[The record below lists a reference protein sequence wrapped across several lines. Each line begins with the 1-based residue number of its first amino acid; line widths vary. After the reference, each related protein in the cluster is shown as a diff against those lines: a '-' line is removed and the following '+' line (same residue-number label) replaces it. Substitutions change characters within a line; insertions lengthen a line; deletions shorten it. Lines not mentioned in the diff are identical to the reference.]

1 MDGSE
6 LMSASERGQ
15 ATPLRDVSLGDRF
28 DLSKN
33 DVLLSGVQAMIRAA
47 LAQKVRDR
55 TVGWNTAGYITG
67 YRGSPLGG
75 VDMTAWKATSAL
87 AAHEV
92 TFEPG
97 LNEDI
102 AATAIWG
109 AQQAHLRGQGT
120 HEGVF
125 AMWYGKGPGLDRSGD
140 VFRHA
145 NLAGVAPKGGV
156 LVAMGDDHTCESS
169 TSCHQTEITLTDAH
183 IPVLHPAG
191 PQEILDYTH
200 LGWAMSRFTG
210 CWVGF
215 KCVKDTVEATTVV
228 DGDPH
233 RISVILPD
241 YETPPQGLNIIL
253 GETPHQQED
262 RLVNWRLPAVTAFA
276 RANKLDRRM
285 IGAPGARIGVISSG
299 KSWLDVLQAFAYLG
313 IDEAEAQRLGV
324 TAYKIGM
331 AYPLEQEGVR
341 EFAHGL
347 ETIAVVEEKRA
358 FIETQVKEAL
368 YSLPNRPTVVGK
380 KDEQGQTL
388 FRQTLDLNPL
398 EIALSLGRELLSRSP
413 NEPRIQAAMHELEAM
428 AKEAGAPAL
437 AERLPYFCSG
447 CPHNTSTR
455 VPEGSRA
462 SAGIGCHY
470 MVQWM
475 DRETTGFTHMGGEG
489 ANWIGEAKFSK
500 EDHIFQNI
508 GDGTYNHSGLMSI
521 RAASDSGVNITYKV
535 LYNDA
540 VAMTGGQKNDGGL
553 TPYQVADEL
562 LAARVRKLVVVVD
575 PKEDLEVSQFPA
587 AASIRKRDELDAV
600 QRELRE
606 IPGCT
611 AILYIQTCAAEKRR
625 RRKRGTFP
633 VLDQKVFIN
642 ELVCEGCGDCGRKSN
657 CVSILPKETE
667 FGRKRQIDQSSCNK
681 DLSCIDGFCPS
692 FVTLHGAEVKKQAR
706 ADFRVPDLP
715 DPDIPSIDGTYNLLV
730 TGVGGTGVVTVG
742 ALLGMA
748 AHLEGKGSG
757 VMEMAGLAQKGGA
770 VMIHCRIG
778 ETPGDVASIRVQPG
792 EADAVIGG
800 DLVVAAAGKALDVM
814 RKGRTGVVANDFE
827 IITGDFTRDID
838 FSLPM
843 RGLKHAIATKV
854 GAERTQFFNAT
865 KLAEKLLG
873 DAIYSNVLMLGAA
886 WQAGLVPLSK
896 AALVRAIELN
906 GAGVTGNLAAFE
918 IGRWAIADPAVALAQ
933 IVEPQPEALTLDALV
948 EKRAAYLTDYQ
959 DAAWADRYR
968 EAVGLVR
975 RAEKAVAP
983 DEERLSIA
991 AAKSLFKLMSY
1002 KDEYEVARLHSETL
1016 EKAVADRFEGVR
1028 KIEFHLAPPLI
1039 ARKGS
1044 DGKPRKIAFGP
1055 WMMGAFKVLRRAK
1068 VLRGT
1073 PLDPF
1078 GWTAERRMERALI
1091 DRFERDLEEVA
1102 RELRPGNHDLAVRLA
1117 EIPMEIRG
1125 FGHVKEANAAEAA
1138 IRRAGVM
1145 ARFRGGL
1152 TTESGP
1158 AVKLA
1163 AE

>member
-6 LMSASERGQ
+6 LISTEERD
-15 ATPLRDVSLGDRF
+15 AAVSLREVSLGDRF
-28 DLSKN
+28 DLSKRE
-33 DVLLSGVQAMIRAA
+33 VLLSGIQAMIRAA
-47 LAQKVRDR
+47 LAQKERDR
-55 TVGWNTAGYITG
+55 AQGWDTAGYITG
-67 YRGSPLGG
+67 YRGSPVGG
-75 VDMTAWKATSAL
+75 VDMTAWKAASVL
-87 AAHEV
+87 AANEI

-97 LNEDI
+97 LNEDL

-120 HEGVF
+120 HDGVF

-145 NLAGVAPKGGV
+145 NLAGVGPKGGV

-191 PQEILDYTH
+191 PQEILDYTA

-228 DGDPH
+228 DGDPN
-233 RISVILPD
+233 RIDIVLPTI
-241 YETPPQGLNIIL
+241 ELPPQGLNIIL

-262 RLVNWRLPAVTAFA
+262 RLVNWRLPAVSAFA
-276 RANKLDRRM
+276 RANLLDRRM
-285 IGAPGARIGVISSG
+285 IGAPGARIGIISSG

-324 TAYKIGM
+324 TAYKVGM
-331 AYPLEQEGVR
+331 AWPLEQEGVR
-341 EFAHGL
+341 EFARGL

-368 YSLPNRPTVVGK
+368 YPLPNRPEIVGK
-380 KDEQGQTL
+380 KNERGETL

-398 EIALSLGRELLSRSP
+398 EIALALGRELLTRSAS
-413 NEPRIQAAMHELEAM
+413 EPRIQAAMHELEAM
-428 AKEAGAPAL
+428 AASAGAPSI
-437 AERLPYFCSG
+437 AERQPYFCSG
-447 CPHNTSTR
+447 CPHNTSTK

-508 GDGTYNHSGLMSI
+508 GDGTFNHSGIMAI
-521 RAASDSGVNITYKV
+521 RAAAQSGVNITYKV

-540 VAMTGGQKNDGGL
+540 VAMTGGQKHDGDL
-553 TPYQVADEL
+553 TPYDVANEL
-562 LAARVRKLVVVVD
+562 VSAGVRKLAVVVD
-575 PKEDLEVSQFPA
+575 PKEDLEASQFPPMA
-587 AASIRKRDELDAV
+587 TIHERHELDAV

-642 ELVCEGCGDCGRKSN
+642 ELVCEGCGDCGVKSN

-692 FVTLHGAEVKKQAR
+692 FVSLHGAQVKKQAK

-715 DPDIPSIDGTYNLLV
+715 EPEIPQIDGTFNLLV

-770 VMIHCRIG
+770 VLIHCRIG
-778 ETPGDVASIRVQPG
+778 ETPAHVTAIRVQPG

-800 DLVVAAAGKALDVM
+800 DLVVAGGSKTLDVM

-843 RGLKHAIATKV
+843 RALKRAIETKV
-854 GAERTQFFNAT
+854 GAERAQFFNAT
-865 KLAEKLLG
+865 RLAEKLLG

-886 WQAGLVPLSK
+886 WQAGLVPLSRQ
-896 AALVRAIELN
+896 ALQRAIELN
-906 GAGVTGNLAAFE
+906 GAGVKGNLAAFE
-918 IGRWAIADPAVALAQ
+918 IGRWAIADPAVALAR
-933 IVEPQPEALTLDALV
+933 IVEPTPEEPALDALIDR
-948 EKRAAYLTDYQ
+948 RADYLTAYQ
-959 DAAWADRYR
+959 DKDWADQYR
-968 EAVGLVR
+968 DAVQAVR
-975 RAEKAVAP
+975 RVETAIAP
-983 DEERLSIA
+983 GDERLTSA
-991 AAKSLFKLMSY
+991 AARSLFKLMSY
-1002 KDEYEVARLHSETL
+1002 KDEYEVARLHAETI
-1016 EKAVADRFEGVR
+1016 ETQVAERFENVSR
-1028 KIEFHLAPPLI
+1028 IEFHLAPPLI

-1044 DGKPRKIAFGP
+1044 DGKPRKMTFGP
-1055 WMMGAFKVLRRAK
+1055 WMLKAFKLLRRAK

-1091 DRFERDLEEVA
+1091 ERYQRDLEEIA
-1102 RELRPGNHDLAVRLA
+1102 RELRPANHALAIELA
-1117 EIPMEIRG
+1117 EIPMAIRG
-1125 FGHVKEANAAEAA
+1125 YGHVKEANAAEASV
-1138 IRRAGVM
+1138 RRAGLM
-1145 ARFRGGL
+1145 ARFRAQANGS
-1152 TTESGP
+1152 EP
-1158 AVKLA
+1158 ARIA